1 MTIMDADDKK
11 LINLLQQGL
20 PLEEDPYAIIAGTMN
35 KSKSEILARIK
46 KLSQAGYIRRLGG
59 TFDTNAMGF
68 NSMLIGAHVPE
79 NIFYEVAEYINS
91 YDNVTHNYRRSAHLN
106 MWFTFTAKDEKTR
119 TDFITALKEKF
130 NNIEEVLEFPNLQNF
145 KLHVFFDMESR

>member
-20 PLEEDPYAIIAGTMN
+20 PLEEDPYAIIAGTIN

-46 KLSQAGYIRRLGG
+46 ELSQAGYIRRLGG
-59 TFDTNAMGF
+59 TFDNNTMGF

-79 NIFYEVAEYINS
+79 KIFYEVAEYINS
-91 YDNVTHNYRRSAHLN
+91 YNNVTHNYRRPAYLN
-106 MWFTFTAKDEKTR
+106 MWFTFTSKNEETR
-119 TDFITALKEKF
+119 TAFIKALKENF
-130 NNIEEVLEFPNLQNF
+130 AIEDVLEFPNLKNF